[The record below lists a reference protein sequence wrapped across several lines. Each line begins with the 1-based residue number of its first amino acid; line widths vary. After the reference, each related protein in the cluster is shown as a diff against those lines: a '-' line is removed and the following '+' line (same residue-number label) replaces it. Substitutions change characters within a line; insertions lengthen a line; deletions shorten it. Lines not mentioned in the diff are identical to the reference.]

1 MLGLRDAII
10 LPRVIS
16 TAALILIPFSTSL
29 SIAVITYIIYVMFRV
44 SSLAPQQALMM
55 ELVGRGS
62 RSTVT
67 GVNQAAR
74 LLPSAAATTSSGVML
89 DYLPI
94 PVPFSIAFVMNVLN
108 IILYRKY
115 FPNPRPLH
123 GGVTVM
129 G

>member
-1 MLGLRDAII
+1 
-10 LPRVIS
+10 
-16 TAALILIPFSTSL
+16 
-29 SIAVITYIIYVMFRV
+29 FRV

-94 PVPFSIAFVMNVLN
+94 PVPFSIAFVINVLN

-129 G
+129 E